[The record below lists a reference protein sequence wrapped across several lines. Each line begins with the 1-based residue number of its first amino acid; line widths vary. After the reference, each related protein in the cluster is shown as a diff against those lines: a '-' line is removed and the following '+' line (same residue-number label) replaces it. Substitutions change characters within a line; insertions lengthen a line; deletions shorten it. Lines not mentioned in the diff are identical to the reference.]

1 MISRNACYWIWI
13 TLSIGYNNPK
23 VKRISEMY
31 SDVSAFYYGGISE
44 WRLCGIF
51 SQKDLERFSS
61 TGLDDAKKIVDGCI
75 ECNYSILCIDDELFP
90 KCLYNIECPPA
101 LIYVNGVMPD
111 IDNTFSIGIV
121 GTRRATKYGIEN
133 SYRFAYAL
141 SKYGTIIVSGGALG
155 VDGASH
161 RGALA
166 TGGITICV
174 RGCGLNC
181 SYLRENSDIRS
192 TIPKRGAVI
201 SEYPP
206 DETPRNYYFPARNR
220 IIAALS
226 DGLLVME
233 AGKNMTTII
242 LHS

>member
-1 MISRNACYWIWI
+1 
-13 TLSIGYNNPK
+13 
-23 VKRISEMY
+23 MY

-61 TGLDDAKKIVDGCI
+61 TGLDNAKKIVDRCI

-166 TGGITICV
+166 TDGITICV
-174 RGCGLNC
+174 RVADLIVHISGKIQTLEVQFQKEVL
-181 SYLRENSDIRS
+181 SLRS
-192 TIPKRGAVI
+192 TRLMKHRGI
-201 SEYPP
+201 TIFLP
-206 DETPRNYYFPARNR
+206 ET
-220 IIAALS
+220 
-226 DGLLVME
+226 GL
-233 AGKNMTTII
+233 
-242 LHS
+242 